1 MLLFSK
7 EDTNLDYTE
16 NGTIPGLLEIFT
28 LDQIIVFAVVAIVM
42 VIFIVLIVRKGKHLK
57 VKKVTVG
64 PFEAEIEEEKDEI
77 IPAYRIAI
85 LRQPTSVSG
94 NPATLNTLIVRV
106 YGKDGKALKNKRVTI
121 TLEGKES
128 NPEYYISGSL
138 SEISDDKGEAVFS
151 GLSLLRRG
159 AFSIV
164 FHADGV
170 VAKARPFSVTP
181 PGLDVDFEGK
191 KFGSDEYIS
200 TLRLAISLNKAGDKV
215 IMDGEEIN

>member
-1 MLLFSK
+1 MVS
-7 EDTNLDYTE
+7 TE
-16 NGTIPGLLEIFT
+16 NKTIPYLLDIFS
-28 LDQIIVFAVVAIVM
+28 LDQIIIFSIVAIIL
-42 VIFIVLIVRKGKHLK
+42 VIFIVFIVKKGKHLR
-57 VKKVTVG
+57 VKKVKVG
-64 PFEAEIEEEKDEI
+64 PFEAEVEEEGNSI
-77 IPAYRIAI
+77 VPAYRIAI

-94 NPATLNTLIVRV
+94 NPATLNTLKVRV
-106 YGKDGKALKNKRVTI
+106 FDRNEKPLKNKRVTI

-138 SEISDDKGEAVFS
+138 SEISDDNGEAVFS

-159 AFSIV
+159 LFSIV

-191 KFGSDEYIS
+191 EFGSDEYID

-215 IMDGEEIN
+215 IIDGDEIN

>member
-1 MLLFSK
+1 MDLTKNWTISSLFDIFS
-7 EDTNLDYTE
+7 LDR
-16 NGTIPGLLEIFT
+16 IIIFS
-28 LDQIIVFAVVAIVM
+28 IAAIAL
-42 VIFIVLIVRKGKHLK
+42 VIFIVLIVRKGKRLR
-57 VKKVTVG
+57 VKKITFG
-64 PFEAEIEEEKDEI
+64 PFEAEVETAEDNI
-77 IPAYRIAI
+77 IPVHRIAI

-106 YGKDGKALKNKRVTI
+106 YDRDGHALKNKRVTI

-159 AFSIV
+159 TFSIV
-164 FHADGV
+164 FHADGII
-170 VAKARPFSVTP
+170 AKARPFSVTP

-191 KFGSDEYIS
+191 KFGSEEYIDA
-200 TLRLAISLNKAGDKV
+200 LRLAISLNKSGDEV
-215 IMDGEEIN
+215 IIDGEEIR